1 MHTIRKSKLQQ
12 MLKLNLRNPCDKFCH
27 SLVMSHIL
35 NISITLIPSHFAA
48 EQGAVF
54 SLICNLPPSEPPIPI
69 PCVALPQLENQAS
82 SPKVEYSPDDWCH
95 FQVSYR
101 SPTPPPSLTP
111 SHQIRLV
118 PPHHYILLQ
127 MLSNFYVH
135 TFLIHRQQCPQVI
148 MFFLAVQNS
157 SIGDLVP
164 CLVCLSVTT
173 NIVSNN
179 QSLHNTKE

>member
-1 MHTIRKSKLQQ
+1 MSPPHVCLPSKQQQQLTRMHTIRKSKLQQ

-118 PPHHYILLQ
+118 SPHHVEMNVPLII
-127 MLSNFYVH
+127 FFCKCWA
-135 TFLIHRQQCPQVI
+135 TFMCTR
-148 MFFLAVQNS
+148 FWY
-157 SIGDLVP
+157 
-164 CLVCLSVTT
+164 
-173 NIVSNN
+173 IVS
-179 QSLHNTKE
+179 SVLK